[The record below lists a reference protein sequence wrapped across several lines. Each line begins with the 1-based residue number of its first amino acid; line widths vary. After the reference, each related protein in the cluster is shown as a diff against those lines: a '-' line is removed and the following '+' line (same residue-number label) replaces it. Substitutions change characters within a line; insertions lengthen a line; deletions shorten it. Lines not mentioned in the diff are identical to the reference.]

1 MMNDVALTVRFKFVS
16 RGCSITVEVLQ
27 QDDYVAPNR
36 ESSNEEHRAE
46 ENRSIPPI
54 EEPPPPPRRM
64 ARIVHS
70 TVLFVSR

>member
-1 MMNDVALTVRFKFVS
+1 MALTVRLKFVT
-16 RGCSITVEVLQ
+16 RGKSIAVEVPK

-54 EEPPPPPRRM
+54 EEPPPGWRARM
-64 ARIVHS
+64 IHS
-70 TVLFVSR
+70 IVLFVS